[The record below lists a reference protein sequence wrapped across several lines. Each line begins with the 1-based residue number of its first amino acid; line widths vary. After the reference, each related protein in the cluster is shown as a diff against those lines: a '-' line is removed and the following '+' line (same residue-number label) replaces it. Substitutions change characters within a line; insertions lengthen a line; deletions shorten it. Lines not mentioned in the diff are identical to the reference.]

1 VTVISAFAPVTGVKW
16 LTFFHININKE
27 ISTEERFYVLW
38 GRVRV
43 KPILLTCSINRQ
55 RHWEQNMRRTAFWLA
70 LFVFPTLLSNGFA
83 QNAISTGSVSGQV
96 TDSTGAVVVGAAVTA
111 ESVAAGVKLTA
122 KTNSAGLYTFSS
134 LRVGPYKIS
143 VSGTGFKT
151 TIIDDVLVQ
160 VGQNTAGNATLQVGN
175 LTESVTITAEAP
187 LIRTT
192 ESTTSTVVNENLIEN
207 LPLSGRRYTDFVL
220 LTPNANADGDFGLVS
235 MAGQQG
241 GADSGYAN
249 GNGSSSFTVDG
260 ANATSNYFGEARGRT
275 RVPYVFGEQSVQE
288 FQVADNPYNAAY
300 GGAGAGFVN
309 TVTKAGTDSWHGDG
323 FYYNR
328 NSGVGNANDAID
340 KANHVP
346 RPLDVLQQFG
356 ADLGGPITHHR
367 AWFYFDYE
375 QQRRKQPIS
384 VINPGFSALSDPNS
398 MMTNFGIANGTAL
411 PAPNAPYP
419 VPGSF
424 SSPPATDDPNYPI
437 YLQQVSNALG
447 AIDRNLVQRARR
459 ADNLSFFPK
468 LDWQATNADHLT
480 LVYNYSR
487 FNSPGGEI
495 TFNPVATF
503 GAEALPNNFVRDHH
517 ASLHWTH
524 TFTPAF
530 LNDVSVSFLRDQQ
543 IATTSG
549 ITSPT
554 LGQIEFFNPTFF
566 ELGNPTFSVGNNKE
580 FQWQMNDHVTY
591 VKNRHTLNF
600 GFDFNRTH
608 VVDVFPGN
616 FNGTFSFTS
625 PENFAL
631 ARYLFFNQA
640 TGNPTFP
647 FTFPYYGFYV
657 QDKFQ
662 MSKKLTLDFG
672 VREDFQI
679 FPQPRANTTTGDPL
693 VARLT
698 GQFPNQYNRFA
709 PRIGFAYQPFSKT
722 VVRGGFGMFREI
734 LDGINY
740 ETSVIANGLAS
751 QQATTFHFFDSTL
764 PPNQQTPNFPSS
776 LSNTTNFGASSN
788 LSIVDPSF
796 KIPYILE
803 SNLEIQREV
812 LPNTTIS
819 VGTMWTHG
827 VHLIASSAYDKNLM
841 PPTGTT
847 TYVVCPGGVC
857 SGASVTL
864 PNLDS
869 GLLTEG
875 RITSAVSQINA
886 LISPGVNNYNSFY
899 AQLQRRIN
907 HGLSLM
913 MSYTFSKGLQ
923 TGADFNNQ
931 FDLSNTHGPTLLD
944 QRHRLSLAA
953 VYSPDASGL
962 ANDVER
968 HLLSHWTISTLMQ
981 FNSGRP
987 YTGLLTTASGGS
999 TVNDSAI
1006 NESTS
1011 NTAAGIV
1018 AAGPVPGQGY
1028 NSFYGPWIN
1037 EIDLGL
1043 TRAFRITERHWF
1055 EIQAQVFNLFNHPNY
1070 FVQAGAGINQNQY
1083 NPVGANCGDGVTPN
1097 QTCDLVP
1104 ASGFKTLQSIN
1115 QLNGPRTFQFAFRY
1129 RF

>member
-1 VTVISAFAPVTGVKW
+1 
-16 LTFFHININKE
+16 
-27 ISTEERFYVLW
+27 
-38 GRVRV
+38 
-43 KPILLTCSINRQ
+43 
-55 RHWEQNMRRTAFWLA
+55 MRSTAFWLA
-70 LFVFPTLLSNGFA
+70 LFVFSVISITVFA
-83 QNAISTGSVSGQV
+83 QNAISTGSISGRV
-96 TDSTGAVVVGAAVTA
+96 TDPTGAVVAGATVTA
-111 ESVAAGVKLTA
+111 ESVAAGVKLTS
-122 KTNSAGLYTFSS
+122 KTN
-134 LRVGPYKIS
+134 
-143 VSGTGFKT
+143 GTGFYNFPSLSVGAYNISISQAGFKT
-151 TIIDDVLVQ
+151 EIIENVLVE
-160 VGQNTAGNATLQVGN
+160 VGQNAAGNATLQVGN
-175 LTESVTITAEAP
+175 LTESVSITGEAP

-192 ESTTSTVVNENLIEN
+192 ESTASTVVNENLIEN

-220 LTPNANADGDFGLVS
+220 LTPNATADGDFGLVS

-249 GNGSSSFTVDG
+249 GNGSNSFTVDG

-275 RVPYVFGEQSVQE
+275 RVPYVFGEQSIQE
-288 FQVADNPYNAAY
+288 FQVTDNPYNAAY

-309 TVTKAGTDSWHGDG
+309 TVTKSGTDLWHGDA

-328 NSGVGNANDAID
+328 NSGVGNANDPID
-340 KANHVP
+340 KAAGIP

-356 ADLGGPITHHR
+356 ADLGGPIIRHS

-384 VINPGFSALSDPNS
+384 VINSNFNVLNDPNS
-398 MMTNFGIANGTAL
+398 LMTNFGIPDGTAL

-424 SSPPATDDPNYPI
+424 SSPPQLNDPNYSV

-447 AIDRNLVQRARR
+447 AIDRNLVQRKRR

-480 LVYNYSR
+480 FVYNYSR

-517 ASLHWTH
+517 ASVHWTH
-524 TFTPAF
+524 IFGPAL

-543 IATTSG
+543 IGTPSG
-549 ITSPT
+549 LTSPT
-554 LGQIEFFNPTFF
+554 LGQIEFFLPTFF
-566 ELGNPTFSVGNNKE
+566 ELGNPTFSLANNKE
-580 FQWQMNDHVTY
+580 FQWQINDHVTY
-591 VKNRHTLNF
+591 VRGRHTLNF

-608 VVDVFPGN
+608 VADVFPGN
-616 FNGTFSFTS
+616 FNGTFAFTDTGS
-625 PENFAL
+625 SNGTGNTPGENFAL
-631 ARYLFFNQA
+631 GRYLFFNQA

-662 MSKKLTLDFG
+662 VSKNLTLDFG
-672 VREDFQI
+672 IREDFQV
-679 FPQPRANTTTGDPL
+679 FPRPKANTTTGDPL

-698 GQFPNQYNRFA
+698 GQFPNRYSRFA

-722 VVRGGFGMFREI
+722 VVRGGFGVFREI

-740 ETSVIANGLAS
+740 ENSVIANGLAS
-751 QQATTFHFFDSTL
+751 QQATFFHFFDSTL
-764 PPNQQTPNFPSS
+764 QPNQQTPTFPNS
-776 LSNTTNFGASSN
+776 LPSTTNFGASSN

-796 KIPYILE
+796 RIPYILE
-803 SNLEIQREV
+803 SSLEIQREV
-812 LPNTTIS
+812 VPNTTITL
-819 VGTMWTHG
+819 GTMWTHG

-841 PPTGTT
+841 PPNGTT
-847 TYVVCPGGVC
+847 TYFVCPGGVC
-857 SGASVTL
+857 SGTPITL
-864 PNLDS
+864 TNLDS
-869 GLLTEG
+869 NLLSEG
-875 RITSAVSQINA
+875 RISSAVGQINA
-886 LISPGVNNYNSFY
+886 LISPGVNNYNSLY
-899 AQLQRRIN
+899 VQIQRRVKN
-907 HGLSLM
+907 GLSLM
-913 MSYTFSKGLQ
+913 TSYTFSKGLQ

-944 QRHRLSLAA
+944 QRHRLSVAA
-953 VYSPDASGL
+953 VYSPEVSGL
-962 ANDVER
+962 QNDLTR
-968 HLLSHWTISTLMQ
+968 RLLSHWTISTVMQ

-987 YTGLLTTASGGS
+987 YTGLLATASGGD

-1006 NESTS
+1006 NESTG
-1011 NTAAGIV
+1011 NTAAGIIG
-1018 AAGPVPGQGY
+1018 AGPVPGAGY

-1043 TRAFRITERHWF
+1043 TRAIRITDRHSI
-1055 EIQAQVFNLFNHPNY
+1055 EIQAQAFNLFNHPNY
-1070 FVQAGAGINQNQY
+1070 FVQAGAGIVQNQY
-1083 NPVGANCGDGVTPN
+1083 VPTGSNCGDGATLN
-1097 QTCDLVP
+1097 QTCDLLP